1 MKLDEL
7 LKLVLDALEDLKAQN
22 IQVLDV
28 HDLTTITERMVICSG
43 TSSRQVKALADNLVT
58 EAKQHGH
65 PPLGV
70 EGADAAEWILVD
82 LGDVVVHVMH
92 VQARMFYQ
100 LEKLWDVRQVQP
112 AESIGE

>member
-7 LKLVLDALEDLKAQN
+7 LKLVLNALEDLKAQN

-65 PPLGV
+65 APLGV
-70 EGADAAEWILVD
+70 EGGDSAEWILVD

-100 LEKLWDVRQVQP
+100 LEKLWDVKQVE
-112 AESIGE
+112 ANSSVAD